1 MKNKR
6 SIAIAVLLFFLG
18 LNIYAQENLEAAPES
33 SVEEN
38 QSENETYDYE
48 EEKLLVKQLY
58 HKRPL
63 KKKILNKKTPGF
75 NPTGVVAPFANPDVG
90 IGVVG
95 VTGLFFNGDKEDPLF
110 SYRPYNQRV
119 IIGAFATT
127 KGLAGFGINFDT
139 PYLNSSLLRYRS
151 MSEYTRNINYNYFGN
166 GTETLKNLGTSSSQ
180 AFQKIDDFNNFA
192 KQIAADGTNNTKY
205 YKTLVERISHVSTLE
220 RDFFGG
226 LVRLQ
231 TGFQIS
237 KFNVFDY
244 TGKTTD
250 IKNDD
255 GSTSSSANNIT
266 KLREDHLAGKVLG
279 YNGGWNNGFLVG
291 FAIDTR
297 DFEPNPES
305 GIFVDFTAGVYDK
318 ALGSEFSYQRY
329 TFVQRYYLKPVNALP
344 VVFAVRW
351 LNVVSQ
357 GDVPFYGMNRALQ
370 TDRQLTGVMGGRLSG
385 RGFLQNR
392 FVAPIVSIG
401 TLEIRTTIARFTLFK
416 QNFSIMLA
424 PFVDIGTVYDSF
436 QSITVENTKAKIGY
450 GGGARFAWNLSTIV
464 LADYGFSEE
473 GTGFY
478 FYVEHT
484 Y

>member
-1 MKNKR
+1 MKNKC
-6 SIAIAVLLFFLG
+6 SIAIAILLFLLS

-38 QSENETYDYE
+38 QSENKTYE

-63 KKKILNKKTPGF
+63 KEKILNKKKPGF
-75 NPTGVVAPFANPDVG
+75 NPTGIVAPFANPDVG
-90 IGVVG
+90 IGVIG
-95 VTGLFFNGDKEDPLF
+95 VTGLFFNGDKKDPLF

-127 KGLAGFGINFDT
+127 KGLAGFGLNFDA

-151 MSEYTRNINYNYFGN
+151 MSEYIRNINYNYFGN
-166 GTETLKNLGTSSSQ
+166 GTETLKNLGTGSSQ
-180 AFQKIDDFNNFA
+180 AFQKINDFNNFA

-205 YKTLVERISHVSTLE
+205 YKALVERISHISTLE
-220 RDFFGG
+220 KDFFGG

-231 TGFQIS
+231 TGFQVE

-244 TGKTTD
+244 TRKTTD
-250 IKNDD
+250 ITNND
-255 GSTSSSANNIT
+255 GSVSSSTNNIT

-279 YNGGWNNGFLVG
+279 YHGGWNNGLLVG
-291 FAIDTR
+291 LAIDTR

-305 GIFVDFTAGVYDK
+305 GFFIDFTTSVYHK
-318 ALGSEFSYQRY
+318 AMGSEFSYQRY

-344 VVFAVRW
+344 FVFAGRW

-357 GDVPFYGMNRALQ
+357 GDVPFYTMNRALQ
-370 TDRQLTGVMGGRLSG
+370 TDRQLTSVMGGRLSG
-385 RGFLQNR
+385 RGFLKNR
-392 FVAPIVSIG
+392 FMAPIVSIG
-401 TLEIRTTIARFTLFK
+401 TLEIRTTIARFTLLK
-416 QNFSIMLA
+416 QHFSIMLA
-424 PFVDIGTVYDSF
+424 PFVDIGTIYDSF
-436 QSITVENTKAKIGY
+436 QSITVKNTKAKIGY
-450 GGGARFAWNLSTIV
+450 GAGARFSWNLSTIV